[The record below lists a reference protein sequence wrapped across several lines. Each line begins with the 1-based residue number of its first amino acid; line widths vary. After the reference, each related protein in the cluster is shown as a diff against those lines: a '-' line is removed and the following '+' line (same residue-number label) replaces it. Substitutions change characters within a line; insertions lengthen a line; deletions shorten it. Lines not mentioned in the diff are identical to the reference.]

1 MAGAAEQKKQY
12 HVSKAFKGLNTKAN
26 RTAIEDDEFSQLE
39 TAQPVGSG
47 NLRIIPGPNPSLN
60 AASSNVV
67 FSGNV
72 ASMASADLLQSTYIV
87 EAGDDGAAQT
97 YNVVSGVTV
106 TVMAAGNLSTSN
118 VSIGQFSNQ
127 YILLADPT
135 KGLFA
140 YDGNVSV
147 AVGSTGAIGMSNVGS
162 GYTTAP
168 AVTFSAPDQAGGIR
182 ATGEAILVGN
192 AVSEILVTQAG
203 TGYLSPPRVT
213 LTGGGGSN
221 AVAVASLVTF
231 RTGTVYATVFAGG
244 TGYTANTAITFSG
257 GGGDG
262 LANAVPIVSN
272 GAIVNVIMDNLGNNY
287 TSAPTVSVTGA
298 GSNAVVKS
306 HIQSNAVTSVATYA
320 GRTWLAQGREIVYSS
335 ALGFN
340 DFITVSAGSVFITD
354 ATLHGNVLGLLS
366 ANNFLYF
373 WGVDSFNVISDVV
386 VNSSGS
392 TQFTNTNLSASIG
405 TLRQNSVF
413 PYYRYVM
420 SMNDYGVYGL
430 IGSTMVKLSDALDG
444 LYPYIDFTK
453 PITAGQCIIN
463 NILCACFNFYING
476 YVNNPGRYV
485 QAVFFD
491 KKWFLTS
498 QGAVN
503 FVAGSPVG
511 GQLRLFGAAGKQL
524 FKLYDN
530 SLAPISS
537 IAQTA
542 LWPLTDPIRDKQAI
556 QGAIEATLVNGA
568 TIVLTVDT
576 PSNASPVTN
585 FISTQASWSNAS
597 GTILAWSNVSST
609 IIGWASGST
618 GYALYRFDAMGQ
630 VGKYL
635 GYTLTSNSP
644 GFIYNTFELEYEQ
657 RARF

>member
-1 MAGAAEQKKQY
+1 MAGSAEQKKQY

-39 TAQPVGSG
+39 NAQPVGPG

-60 AASSNVV
+60 AAVANVI

-72 ASMASADLLQSTYIV
+72 ATMASVALKNSTYMV
-87 EAGDDGAAQT
+87 EAGADGAAEIYDVAT
-97 YNVVSGVTV
+97 GNTV
-106 TVMAAGNLSTSN
+106 TILAAGNLSTSG

-127 YILLADPT
+127 QILLADPT

-140 YDGNVSV
+140 YDGNVTV
-147 AVGSTGAIGMSNVGS
+147 AVGSVGAIGMANVGS

-168 AVTFSAPDQAGGIR
+168 GVTFSAPDQPGGVR
-182 ATGEAILVGN
+182 ATGDAVLVGSV
-192 AVSEILVTQAG
+192 VSEILVTQAG
-203 TGYLSPPRVT
+203 TGYLNPPSVT
-213 LTGGGGSN
+213 LTGGGGSG
-221 AVAVASLVTF
+221 AVAVASLITF
-231 RTGTVYATVFAGG
+231 RTGTVYATVVAGG
-244 TGYTANTAITFSG
+244 TGYGTSATITLSG

-262 LANAVPIVSN
+262 HANAVAILSN
-272 GAIVNVIMDNLGNNY
+272 GAIINVIMDNLGNNY
-287 TSAPTVSVTGA
+287 TSAPTVVVTGA
-298 GSNAVVKS
+298 GTNAVVTA
-306 HIQSNAVTSVATYA
+306 HIQSNAVTSVASYA
-320 GRTWLAQGREIVYSS
+320 GRTWVSQGREISYSS
-335 ALGFN
+335 SLGFN
-340 DFITVSAGSVFITD
+340 DFITISSGSIFVTD

-386 VNSSGS
+386 VDSTGA

-405 TLRQNSVF
+405 TLRGYSVF

-420 SMNDYGVYGL
+420 FMNDYGVYGL

-444 LYPYIDFTK
+444 LYPYVDFTK

-463 NILCACFNFYING
+463 NILCAVFNFFLTG
-476 YVNNPGRYV
+476 YVNNPGRWV

-491 KKWFLTS
+491 KKWFLSS
-498 QGAVN
+498 QGSPN

-511 GQLRLFGAAGKQL
+511 GQLSLFGASGKQL

-537 IAQTA
+537 IVQTA

-568 TIVLTVDT
+568 IIDLSVDS
-576 PSNASPVTN
+576 PSNSSSVS
-585 FISTQASWSNAS
+585 FISNTATWANAT
-597 GTILAWSNVSST
+597 GTILTWTNSLGNTAVWL
-609 IIGWASGST
+609 SGST
-618 GYALYRFDAMGQ
+618 GYALYRFDAQ
-630 VGKYL
+630 QWGKYI
-635 GYTLTSNSP
+635 GFTMTSNSP
-644 GFIYNTFELEYEQ
+644 AFIYNTFELEYEQ

>member
-39 TAQPVGSG
+39 NAQPVGPG
-47 NLRIIPGPNPSLN
+47 NLRIIPGPNASLN
-60 AASSNVV
+60 AAAGNVV

-72 ASMASADLLQSTYIV
+72 ATLASAGLLQNTYMV
-87 EAGDDGAAQT
+87 AAQDNGVAQT
-97 YNVVSGVTV
+97 YDVSSGAMVTILS
-106 TVMAAGNLSTSN
+106 AGSLSNAN

-147 AVGSTGAIGMSNVGS
+147 AVGSVGAIALSVPGS
-162 GYTTAP
+162 GYTTPP

-182 ATGEAILVGN
+182 ATGDAILVGN
-192 AVSEILVTQAG
+192 VVSEILVTQAG
-203 TGYLSPPRVT
+203 TGYLNPPKVT
-213 LTGGGGSN
+213 LTGGGGGN

-231 RTGTVYATVFAGG
+231 RTGTVYAQVQAGG
-244 TGYTANTAITFSG
+244 TGYGAGPTITLTG

-262 LANAVPIVSN
+262 LANAVAIVSN

-287 TSAPTVSVTGA
+287 VTAPTATVTGGG
-298 GSNAVVKS
+298 GSNAVVTA

-320 GRTWLAQGREIVYSS
+320 GRTWVSQGREIVFSS
-335 ALGFN
+335 SLGFN
-340 DFITVSAGSVFITD
+340 DFITVSAGNVFITD

-386 VNSSGS
+386 VASDGS

-405 TLRQNSVF
+405 TLREFSVF

-420 SMNDYGVYGL
+420 FMNDYGVYGL

-444 LYPYIDFTK
+444 LYPFIDFTK
-453 PITAGQCIIN
+453 PITAGQCIVN
-463 NILCACFNFYING
+463 NILCACFNFFLTG
-476 YVNNPGRYV
+476 YVNNPGRWV

-491 KKWFLTS
+491 KKWFMSS

-511 GQLRLFGAAGKQL
+511 GQLSLFGAAGKQL
-524 FKLYDN
+524 FRLYN
-530 SLAPISS
+530 NTLVPISS
-537 IAQTA
+537 IVQTA

-556 QGAIEATLVNGA
+556 QGGVEATLVNGA
-568 TIVLTVDT
+568 VIVLTVDS
-576 PSNASPVTN
+576 PSNSAGTT
-585 FISTQASWSNAS
+585 FISTVSSWDNAS
-597 GTILAWSNVSST
+597 GTILTWTNNSSST
-609 IIGWASGST
+609 IGWLSGST
-618 GYALYRFDAMGQ
+618 GYALYRFNAEQ
-630 VGKYL
+630 WGKYL
-635 GYTLTSNSP
+635 GYTLTSNSA